1 MPEPIQD
8 ENEQT
13 MCDKTKILQLS
24 AMTLIITLVMSLLI
38 YLTVVSDRMDK
49 KLNQETTLA
58 NTTRVS
64 LMNTTTATLPNS
76 TTILN
81 IPNTTVTTILN
92 TTNNSTN
99 ITVSRVTETAPLF

>member
-38 YLTVVSDRMDK
+38 YLTVVSERMDK

-64 LMNTTTATLPNS
+64 LMNTMPNS